1 MQQTEL
7 EVSEYVCVTK
17 VSCGSARES
26 GGFAFAAAVN
36 EAAAKGA
43 ALRGAWIKIML
54 PDSTFKSRMNGMR
67 KFMKKLS
74 EEAGIGTAEIEAG
87 FNPALKCPMT
97 IVTVY
102 GQGNATPRRQTASW
116 EKANRK
122 GGEIVQAGWLGLAGT
137 LYILEEKEEEL
148 SARFTRTFL
157 GQIRSYRSQIFADKK
172 IEAAIGGGA
181 GLIRQADEGGILAA
195 LHYLAQDAGKGLSV
209 DMKKM
214 FVKQETIEVCEHFRL
229 NPYQLMSAGCFL
241 AVADDGE
248 ALAARFRQ
256 EGMEAAVIGR
266 LTDNHDKII
275 TNGEEFR
282 YVDRPA
288 PDEWMK
294 IWI

>member
-1 MQQTEL
+1 
-7 EVSEYVCVTK
+7 
-17 VSCGSARES
+17 
-26 GGFAFAAAVN
+26 
-36 EAAAKGA
+36 
-43 ALRGAWIKIML
+43 ML

-195 LHYLAQDAGKGLSV
+195 LHYLAQDAGTGLSV

>member
-1 MQQTEL
+1 
-7 EVSEYVCVTK
+7 
-17 VSCGSARES
+17 
-26 GGFAFAAAVN
+26 
-36 EAAAKGA
+36 
-43 ALRGAWIKIML
+43 
-54 PDSTFKSRMNGMR
+54 
-67 KFMKKLS
+67 
-74 EEAGIGTAEIEAG
+74 
-87 FNPALKCPMT
+87 
-97 IVTVY
+97 
-102 GQGNATPRRQTASW
+102 
-116 EKANRK
+116 
-122 GGEIVQAGWLGLAGT
+122 
-137 LYILEEKEEEL
+137 
-148 SARFTRTFL
+148 
-157 GQIRSYRSQIFADKK
+157 
-172 IEAAIGGGA
+172 
-181 GLIRQADEGGILAA
+181 
-195 LHYLAQDAGKGLSV
+195 
-209 DMKKM
+209 MKKM